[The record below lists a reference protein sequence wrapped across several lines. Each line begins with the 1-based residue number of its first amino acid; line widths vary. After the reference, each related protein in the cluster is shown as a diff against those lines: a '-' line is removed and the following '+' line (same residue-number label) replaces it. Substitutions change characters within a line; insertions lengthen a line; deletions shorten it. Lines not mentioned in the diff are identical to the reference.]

1 MRTRYRPGFTLV
13 ELLVVIA
20 IIGILI
26 AMLLPAIQ
34 AARESARRANCANN
48 LRQIGLGVLT
58 YSDRNSEQ
66 IPPSAWGGYSW
77 LALMY
82 TVMERQADWS
92 NYRLW
97 QEDSPGS
104 VAGPT
109 SGASDGVGP
118 NGKTNSANSQAF
130 RSEAYL
136 CPTRGYRQGQWGTAQ
151 AVDYV
156 PVSVTYRPDPGYPH
170 ASGFTHTNTSSGSTA
185 AGQPWLNGPIIGY
198 GTWTKTAM
206 DGSGQWTQAIIRSSV
221 SIGGVTDG
229 MTYTAFAGE
238 KHVTPMLLG
247 RAGPDYPHCVAY
259 LTGGYP
265 GGKIMG
271 LGLAQR
277 ADFPAF
283 PTPLVAPHSTNNPGG
298 EDVWYMFGSWHP
310 GISQFVFGDARVK
323 AVKNFATPEVLQYMG
338 GRSDGKPYNLP

>member
-1 MRTRYRPGFTLV
+1 MRVRLRSGFTLV

-34 AARESARRANCANN
+34 AARESARRAQCSNN
-48 LRQIGLGVLT
+48 LRQLAIAINT

-66 IPPSAWGGYSW
+66 VPPSVGPGSYSW
-77 LALMY
+77 LFHMFP
-82 TVMERQADWS
+82 VMERQADHANYRFKREGTDDICGPTRDHTWGLGANGMS
-92 NYRLW
+92 NY
-97 QEDSPGS
+97 QN
-104 VAGPT
+104 T
-109 SGASDGVGP
+109 M
-118 NGKTNSANSQAF
+118 AF
-130 RSEAYL
+130 RSDAYY

-151 AVDYV
+151 AIDYV

-185 AGQPWLNGPIIGY
+185 PGQPWLNGPIIGY
-198 GTWTKTAM
+198 NSYQRTGT
-206 DGSGQWTQAIIRSSV
+206 DSSGEWNQLSFRSNVTIGAI
-221 SIGGVTDG
+221 TDG
-229 MTYTAFAGE
+229 MSYTAFAGE

-247 RAGPDYPHCVAY
+247 RGGPDYPHCVQY
-259 LTGGYP
+259 MEGGYH
-265 GGKIMG
+265 GGKILG

-283 PTPLVAPHSTNNPGG
+283 PTPLVAPHKDNNPGG

-310 GISQFVFGDARVK
+310 GVCQFVFGDARVQS
-323 AVKNFATPEVLQYMG
+323 VKNFAAPEVLRYMG
-338 GRSDGKPYNLP
+338 GRSDGQPYNLP